1 MMKNLFYKQKDII
14 AIIVA
19 CLTGLIIFLL
29 IYSELLNPGYDA
41 WLLTGGPDLVQHY
54 VGWLMYRQAD
64 WSFPIGLAN
73 NYAYPFSVAVT
84 YTDSIPLLAI
94 FFKLFRA
101 VIPATFQYTGL
112 WIMLCFILQSVFAYL
127 ILKIFI
133 SKRILSL
140 LGSIFF
146 TLSPI
151 ALFRLG
157 GHFALGGHFLILVG
171 IFLIL
176 KEHKKIAY
184 RNWTIL
190 LIISVLVHP
199 YLLFMNIFLLL
210 ADICSL
216 LFVYKTLS
224 LKKALL
230 FLLTQTVILLTVAYA
245 LGLFTIKETSANG
258 YGDFSMNLNALINP
272 LTWSRLMPDL
282 AIINYQTEGF
292 NYLGLGIIFLLLL
305 SIYKFL
311 RKKQLKHFGKSFW
324 PIIALSIIL
333 FFIAISNVVAINNNI
348 LWVIP
353 WPESIM
359 NNVFGFFRSS
369 GRFFWPLYYLLFVVA
384 FYIIKELKFKFAL
397 LLLIFAL
404 GLQIYDLSIKLNN
417 RGHEFEAKQWDNTFI
432 SDGLGVGGNN
442 YQHIVFLPVIPHRN
456 FPAFAVYAASHSLT
470 INDGYFAR
478 PINDLDRYREET
490 IFQLESGILDKDTI
504 YVFSREADELTAN
517 INLEGHLL
525 KEVDNTIVLF
535 PYYKK

>member
-1 MMKNLFYKQKDII
+1 MKTLSEKQKDFISIII
-14 AIIVA
+14 A
-19 CLTGLIIFLL
+19 CFSGLIIFLL
-29 IYSELLNPGYDA
+29 IYSELLNPSYDA

-73 NYAYPFSVAVT
+73 NYAYPFSVAIT

-94 FFKLFRA
+94 FFKLFSP
-101 VIPATFQYTGL
+101 VLPATFQYTGF
-112 WIMLCFILQSVFAYL
+112 WIMLCFILQSIFAYL

-133 SKRILSL
+133 SNRILSL

-157 GHFALGGHFLILVG
+157 GHFALGGHFLILAG

-184 RNWTIL
+184 IHWTAL
-190 LIISVLVHP
+190 LITSAMVHP
-199 YLLFMNIFLLL
+199 YLLFMNIFLML

-216 LFVYKTLS
+216 LFVHKTLS
-224 LKKALL
+224 VKKAFL
-230 FLLTQTVILLTVAYA
+230 FLLTQIICLFAVAYA
-245 LGLFTIKETSANG
+245 LGLFTIRETTANG

-282 AIINYQTEGF
+282 PIINYQAEGF
-292 NYLGLGIIFLLLL
+292 NYLGLGIILLLIL

-311 RKKQLKHFGKSFW
+311 KKKQFKYFTKNFW
-324 PIIALSIIL
+324 PIILISIIL
-333 FFIAISNVVAINNNI
+333 FFLALSNIVAVNDNI
-348 LWVIP
+348 LLVIH

-359 NNVFGFFRSS
+359 RNIFGFFRSS
-369 GRFFWPLYYLLFVVA
+369 GRFFWPVYYLLFVAA
-384 FYIIKELKFKFAL
+384 FYIIKGLKFKFAL
-397 LLLIFAL
+397 LLLIFTL
-404 GLQIYDLSIKLNN
+404 SLQIYDLSIKLSN
-417 RGHEFEAKQWDNTFI
+417 RGHEFEDKQWDNTTI
-432 SDGLGVGGNN
+432 SKELDEGALS
-442 YQHIVFLPVIPHRN
+442 YQHMVFLPVIPHRN
-456 FPAFAVYAASHSLT
+456 FPAFAVYAASHKLS

-478 PINDLDRYREET
+478 PINDLDKYREQT
-490 IFQLESGILDKDTI
+490 ISQLKSGILDKDTI
-504 YVFSREADELTAN
+504 YVFSREADELTTN
-517 INLEGHLL
+517 INLEGHML
-525 KEVDNTIVLF
+525 KEVDGTVVLF